1 MKTKLSFVLCVVL
14 MSWQITSYSQTIT
27 NCRNPAGYAYFHH
40 SGLISKKE
48 SGFQTDKITGGIT
61 SFVKLSDGKFD
72 INIVDIRK
80 QIISFT
86 QDGGRVVLLRSGK
99 NDATFLHFHQGMV
112 IELYSFW
119 VENDGKNK
127 FSMIQ
132 SKGGDN
138 MLVHKSSVLVGD
150 CDAINFELIRN

>member
-1 MKTKLSFVLCVVL
+1 MKKLFFCLIYFCTTL
-14 MSWQITSYSQTIT
+14 LFAQTIT
-27 NCRNPAGYAYFHH
+27 NCRNPAGYAYYNH
-40 SGLISKKE
+40 SGVTSLKE
-48 SGFQTDKITGGIT
+48 SGFQDDKISGGIT
-61 SFVKLSDGKFD
+61 SFVKLPDGKYD

-99 NDATFLHFHQGMV
+99 NDATFLHFHPGMV

-119 VENDGKNK
+119 LERDGKAK

-138 MLVHKSSVLVGD
+138 MPIHKSSVLVGD
-150 CDAINFELIRN
+150 CDIIDFALVRN

>member
-1 MKTKLSFVLCVVL
+1 MNKLFFCFIAFSSTLTFA
-14 MSWQITSYSQTIT
+14 QTIT
-27 NCRNPAGYAYFHH
+27 NCRNPAGYAYYNH
-40 SGLISKKE
+40 SGFTTKKE

-61 SFVKLSDGKFD
+61 SFVKLQDGKFD

-99 NDATFLHFHQGMV
+99 NDATFLHLHPGMV

-119 VENDGKNK
+119 VESDGKAK

-138 MLVHKSSVLVGD
+138 MPIHKSSVLVGD
-150 CDAINFELIRN
+150 CDSINFELIRN

>member
-1 MKTKLSFVLCVVL
+1 MKKIVFFF
-14 MSWQITSYSQTIT
+14 IAFYSTLTFAQTIT
-27 NCRNPAGYAYFHH
+27 NCRNPTGYAYYNH
-40 SGLISKKE
+40 SGVTSKKE

-61 SFVKLSDGKFD
+61 SFVKLPDGKFD

-86 QDGGRVVLLRSGK
+86 QDGGRVVLLRSG
-99 NDATFLHFHQGMV
+99 NSDATFLHFHQGMV

-119 VENDGKNK
+119 LESDGKAK

-138 MLVHKSSVLVGD
+138 MPIHKSSVLVGD
-150 CDAINFELIRN
+150 CDAINFSLITN

>member
-1 MKTKLSFVLCVVL
+1 MKRIVFFF
-14 MSWQITSYSQTIT
+14 IAFYSTFTFAQTIT
-27 NCRNPAGYAYFHH
+27 NCRNPSGYAYYNH
-40 SGLISKKE
+40 SGITSKKE
-48 SGFQTDKITGGIT
+48 SGFQSDKITGGIT
-61 SFVKLSDGKFD
+61 SFVKLPDGKFD

-99 NDATFLHFHQGMV
+99 SDATFLHLHPGMV

-119 VENDGKNK
+119 LESDGKAK

-132 SKGGDN
+132 SKGGDG
-138 MLVHKSSVLVGD
+138 MPIHKSSVLVGD
-150 CDAINFELIRN
+150 CDSINFGLLEK